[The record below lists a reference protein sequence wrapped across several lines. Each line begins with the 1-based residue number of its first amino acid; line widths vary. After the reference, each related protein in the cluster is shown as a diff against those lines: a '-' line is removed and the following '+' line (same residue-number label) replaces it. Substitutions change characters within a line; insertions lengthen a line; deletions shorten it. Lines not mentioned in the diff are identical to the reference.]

1 MERTWL
7 YSFAGAGIGFLVG
20 SVLVQMMAGGA
31 SPSETTAITLFVGT
45 FLAGTGAI
53 AGAITGGVAESVK
66 RTEQAREA
74 QGQRGSES
82 ETSDL

>member
-1 MERTWL
+1 MGRTLL
-7 YSFAGAGIGFLVG
+7 YPFAGAVIGFLFG
-20 SVLVQMMAGGA
+20 SVLVQMMAGAA

-53 AGAITGGVAESVK
+53 AGAILGGVDFLK
-66 RTEQAREA
+66 RREQASEA

-82 ETSDL
+82 EG